1 MKRILLGLFCTLSIL
16 GCSKQDQ
23 KTTDVSSNPKAEMVK
38 NEYKNSGISIEDFR
52 TNFNKE
58 AEILNAPLIK
68 AFDIQDNKK
77 GFSTKLPSHLK
88 ILGSIDTFGNIDRLV
103 VGLDISNISRDQVS
117 DHSMMLGGLAITA
130 FKAIDKNKI
139 DESRDDVVQDT
150 LEALFTDQKTLESF
164 NSKTNFYG
172 QYKFSAS
179 SDPLLGAIILSMEPK

>member
-1 MKRILLGLFCTLSIL
+1 MKRICLGLFCTLSVL
-16 GCSKQDQ
+16 GCSNQNQ
-23 KTTDVSSNPKAEMVK
+23 KSTDIASNPKSETAQ
-38 NEYKNSGISIEDFR
+38 NEYKNLGVSIEDFK

-58 AEILNAPLIK
+58 AEALNAPLIK
-68 AFDIQDNKK
+68 AFDLEDNKK
-77 GFSTKLPSHLK
+77 DFSTKLPSHLK
-88 ILGSIDTFGNIDRLV
+88 ILGSIDSSGNIDRLV
-103 VGLDISNISRDQVS
+103 IGLDVSSIPRDQVA

-130 FKAIDKNKI
+130 FKAVDKNKI
-139 DESRDDVVQDT
+139 NESRDDVVQDT